1 LNLEPRTSN
10 IEKEPI
16 MSADVGQK
24 APEFTLVDTDL
35 KGVSLSGFAGKNVV
49 LAFYPAAF
57 TGVCQKELCTFRDA
71 LNDFAGAKTAV
82 LGVSVD
88 SPFAN
93 KEFAA
98 RNGLNFPLLSD
109 ITRDVIK
116 HYDVVFNDLAG
127 VKGFTVAKRAVF
139 VIDGTGV
146 IRYKWVAPEP
156 KVEPNY
162 DEVKAA
168 VKKLA

>member
-1 LNLEPRTSN
+1 
-10 IEKEPI
+10 
-16 MSADVGQK
+16 MSAEVGQK
-24 APEFTLVDTDL
+24 APQFTLVNTDL
-35 KGVSLSGFAGKNVV
+35 KATSLSDFAGKNVV

-71 LNDFAGAKTAV
+71 LNDFASAKTAV
-82 LGVSVD
+82 VGVSVD

-98 RNGLNFPLLSD
+98 KNGLSFPLLSD

-116 HYDVVFNDLAG
+116 QYDVVFNDLAG
-127 VKGFTVAKRAVF
+127 IKGFTVAKRSVF
-139 VIDGTGV
+139 VIDRQGT
-146 IRYKWVAPEP
+146 IRYRWVAPEP

-162 DEVKAA
+162 AEVTAA

>member
-1 LNLEPRTSN
+1 MT
-10 IEKEPI
+10 
-16 MSADVGQK
+16 ADVGQK
-24 APEFTLVDTDL
+24 APQFTLVNTDL
-35 KGVSLSGFAGKNVV
+35 KATSLSDFAGKNVV

-71 LNDFAGAKTAV
+71 LNDFASAKTAV
-82 LGVSVD
+82 VGVSVD

-98 RNGLNFPLLSD
+98 KNGLSFPLLSD

-116 HYDVVFNDLAG
+116 QYDVVFNDLAG
-127 VKGFTVAKRAVF
+127 VKGFTVAKRSVF
-139 VIDGTGV
+139 VIDRQGT

-162 DEVKAA
+162 AEVTAA

>member
-1 LNLEPRTSN
+1 
-10 IEKEPI
+10 
-16 MSADVGQK
+16 MSAEVGQK
-24 APEFTLVDTDL
+24 APQFTLVNTDL
-35 KGVSLSGFAGKNVV
+35 KATSLSDFAGKNVV

-71 LNDFAGAKTAV
+71 LNDFTSARTAV
-82 LGVSVD
+82 VGVSVD

-98 RNGLNFPLLSD
+98 KNGLNFPLLSD

-116 HYDVVFNDLAG
+116 QYDVVFNDLAG

-139 VIDGTGV
+139 VIDRQGT

-162 DEVKAA
+162 AEVTAA

>member
-1 LNLEPRTSN
+1 
-10 IEKEPI
+10 
-16 MSADVGQK
+16 
-24 APEFTLVDTDL
+24 LVNTDL
-35 KGVSLSGFAGKNVV
+35 KATSLSDFAGKNVV

-71 LNDFAGAKTAV
+71 LNDFASAKTAV
-82 LGVSVD
+82 VGVSVD

-98 RNGLNFPLLSD
+98 KNGLSFPLLSD

-116 HYDVVFNDLAG
+116 QYDVVFNDLAG
-127 VKGFTVAKRAVF
+127 VKGFTVAKRSVF
-139 VIDGTGV
+139 VIDRQGT

-162 DEVKAA
+162 AEVTAA

>member
-1 LNLEPRTSN
+1 
-10 IEKEPI
+10 
-16 MSADVGQK
+16 MAADVGQK
-24 APEFTLVDTDL
+24 APQFTLVNTDL
-35 KGVSLSGFAGKNVV
+35 KTVSLSGFSGKNVV

-57 TGVCQKELCTFRDA
+57 TGVCQKEMCTFRDA
-71 LNDFAGAKTAV
+71 LNDFTSANTAV

-98 RNGLNFPLLSD
+98 KNGLTFPLLSD

-116 HYDVVFNDLAG
+116 QYDVVFNDLAG

-139 VIDGTGV
+139 VIDRQGM

-162 DEVKAA
+162 AEVTAA
-168 VKKLA
+168 VKKLG

>member
-1 LNLEPRTSN
+1 MAT
-10 IEKEPI
+10 
-16 MSADVGQK
+16 DVGQK
-24 APEFTLVDTDL
+24 APQFTLVNTDL
-35 KGVSLSGFAGKNVV
+35 KTVSLSGFSGKNVV

-57 TGVCQKELCTFRDA
+57 TGVCQKEMCTFRDA
-71 LNDFAGAKTAV
+71 LNDFTSANTAV

-98 RNGLNFPLLSD
+98 KNGLTFPLLSD

-116 HYDVVFNDLAG
+116 QYDVVFNDLAG
-127 VKGFTVAKRAVF
+127 VKGFTVAKRSVF
-139 VIDGTGV
+139 VIDRQGV

-162 DEVKAA
+162 AEVTAA
-168 VKKLA
+168 VKKLG

>member
-1 LNLEPRTSN
+1 MP
-10 IEKEPI
+10 
-16 MSADVGQK
+16 ADVGQK
-24 APEFTLVDTDL
+24 APQFTLVNTDL
-35 KGVSLSGFAGKNVV
+35 KAVSLSEFSGKNVV

-57 TGVCQKELCTFRDA
+57 TGVCQKEMCTFRDA
-71 LNDFAGAKTAV
+71 LNDFTSANTVV

-98 RNGLNFPLLSD
+98 KNGLNFPLLSD
-109 ITRDVIK
+109 ITRDVIAQ
-116 HYDVVFNDLAG
+116 YDVVFNDLAG
-127 VKGFTVAKRAVF
+127 VKGFTVAKRSVF
-139 VIDGTGV
+139 VIDRQGV

-162 DEVKAA
+162 AEVTTA
-168 VKKLA
+168 VKKLG

>member
-1 LNLEPRTSN
+1 
-10 IEKEPI
+10 

-24 APEFTLVDTDL
+24 APQFTLVNTDL
-35 KGVSLSGFAGKNVV
+35 KATSLSDFAGKNVV

-71 LNDFAGAKTAV
+71 LNDFASAKTAV
-82 LGVSVD
+82 VGVSVD

-98 RNGLNFPLLSD
+98 KNGLSFPLLSD

-116 HYDVVFNDLAG
+116 QYDVVFNDLAG
-127 VKGFTVAKRAVF
+127 VKGFTVAKRSVF
-139 VIDGTGV
+139 VIDRQGT

-162 DEVKAA
+162 AEVTAA

>member
-1 LNLEPRTSN
+1 MT
-10 IEKEPI
+10 
-16 MSADVGQK
+16 ADVGQK
-24 APEFTLVDTDL
+24 APQFTLVNTDL
-35 KGVSLSGFAGKNVV
+35 KPVSLADFAGKNVV

-71 LNDFAGAKTAV
+71 LNDFANAQTAV
-82 LGVSVD
+82 VGVSVD

-98 RNGLNFPLLSD
+98 KNGLNFPLLSD
-109 ITRDVIK
+109 INREAIK

-139 VIDGTGV
+139 VIDRHGA

-162 DEVKAA
+162 AEVTAA
-168 VKKLA
+168 VKKLG

>member
-1 LNLEPRTSN
+1 MAT
-10 IEKEPI
+10 
-16 MSADVGQK
+16 DVGQQ
-24 APEFTLVDTDL
+24 APQFTLVNTDL
-35 KGVSLSGFAGKNVV
+35 KAVSLSGFSGKNVV

-57 TGVCQKELCTFRDA
+57 TGVCQKEMCTFRDA
-71 LNDFAGAKTAV
+71 LNDFTSANTAV

-98 RNGLNFPLLSD
+98 KNGLTFPLLSD

-116 HYDVVFNDLAG
+116 QYDVVFNDLAG

-139 VIDGTGV
+139 VIDRQGV

-162 DEVKAA
+162 AEVTVA
-168 VKKLA
+168 VKKLG

>member
-1 LNLEPRTSN
+1 MAAE
-10 IEKEPI
+10 
-16 MSADVGQK
+16 VGQK
-24 APEFTLVDTDL
+24 APQFTLVDTDL
-35 KGVSLSGFAGKNVV
+35 KARSLADFAGKNVV

-71 LNDFAGAKTAV
+71 LNDFTGAHTAV

-98 RNGLNFPLLSD
+98 KNGLNFPVLSD
-109 ITRDVIK
+109 IARDAIR
-116 HYDVVFNDLAG
+116 HYDVVFSDLAG
-127 VKGFTVAKRAVF
+127 IKGFTVAKRSVF
-139 VIDGTGV
+139 VIDKQGV
-146 IRYKWVAPEP
+146 IRYRWVAPEP

>member
-1 LNLEPRTSN
+1 
-10 IEKEPI
+10 
-16 MSADVGQK
+16 MAADVGQK
-24 APEFTLVDTDL
+24 APQFTLVNTDL
-35 KGVSLSGFAGKNVV
+35 KAVSLSGFSGKNVV

-57 TGVCQKELCTFRDA
+57 TGVCQKEMCTFRDA
-71 LNDFAGAKTAV
+71 LNDFTSANSAV

-98 RNGLNFPLLSD
+98 KNGLNFPLLSD

-116 HYDVVFNDLAG
+116 QYDVVFNDLAG

-139 VIDGTGV
+139 VIDRQGV

-162 DEVKAA
+162 AEVTAA
-168 VKKLA
+168 VKKLG

>member
-1 LNLEPRTSN
+1 LNLTTEMTA
-10 IEKEPI
+10 KERA
-16 MSADVGQK
+16 MAADVGQK
-24 APEFTLVDTDL
+24 APQFTLVNTDL
-35 KGVSLSGFAGKNVV
+35 KTVSLSGFSGKNVV

-57 TGVCQKELCTFRDA
+57 TGVCQKEMCTFRDA
-71 LNDFAGAKTAV
+71 LNDFTSANTAV

-98 RNGLNFPLLSD
+98 KNGLTFPLLSD

-116 HYDVVFNDLAG
+116 QYDVVFNDLAG

-139 VIDGTGV
+139 VIDRQGM

-162 DEVKAA
+162 AEVTAA
-168 VKKLA
+168 VKKLG

>member
-1 LNLEPRTSN
+1 MAT
-10 IEKEPI
+10 
-16 MSADVGQK
+16 DVGQQ
-24 APEFTLVDTDL
+24 APQFTLVNTDL
-35 KGVSLSGFAGKNVV
+35 KAVSLSGFSGKNVV

-57 TGVCQKELCTFRDA
+57 TGVCQKEMCTFRDA
-71 LNDFAGAKTAV
+71 LNDFTSANTAV

-98 RNGLNFPLLSD
+98 KNGLTFPLLSD

-116 HYDVVFNDLAG
+116 QYDVVFNDLAG

-139 VIDGTGV
+139 VIDRQGV

-162 DEVKAA
+162 AEVTAA
-168 VKKLA
+168 VKKLG

>member
-1 LNLEPRTSN
+1 MTAE
-10 IEKEPI
+10 
-16 MSADVGQK
+16 VGQK
-24 APEFTLVDTDL
+24 APQFTLVNTDL
-35 KGVSLSGFAGKNVV
+35 KATSLSDFAGKNVV

-57 TGVCQKELCTFRDA
+57 TGVCQRELCTFRDA
-71 LNDFAGAKTAV
+71 LNDFASAKTAV
-82 LGVSVD
+82 VGVSVD

-98 RNGLNFPLLSD
+98 KNGLSFPLLSD

-116 HYDVVFNDLAG
+116 QYDVVFNDLAG

-139 VIDGTGV
+139 VIDRQGTV
-146 IRYKWVAPEP
+146 RYKWIAPEP

-162 DEVKAA
+162 AEVTAA

>member
-1 LNLEPRTSN
+1 
-10 IEKEPI
+10 
-16 MSADVGQK
+16 
-24 APEFTLVDTDL
+24 
-35 KGVSLSGFAGKNVV
+35 V

-57 TGVCQKELCTFRDA
+57 TGVCQKEMCTFRDA
-71 LNDFAGAKTAV
+71 LNDFAGASTAI

-93 KEFAA
+93 KEFSAK
-98 RNGLNFPLLSD
+98 NGLNFPVLSD
-109 ITRDVIK
+109 ITRDTIRQ
-116 HYDVVFNDLAG
+116 YDVVFNDLAG
-127 VKGFTVAKRAVF
+127 IKGFTVAKRAVF
-139 VIDGTGV
+139 VIDKQGV
-146 IRYKWVAPEP
+146 IRYRWVAPEP

>member
-1 LNLEPRTSN
+1 
-10 IEKEPI
+10 
-16 MSADVGQK
+16 MAADVGQK
-24 APEFTLVDTDL
+24 APQFTLVDTEL
-35 KGVSLSGFAGKNVV
+35 KSRSLAEFAGKNVV
-49 LAFYPAAF
+49 VAFYPAAF
-57 TGVCQKELCTFRDA
+57 TGVCQKEMCTFRDG
-71 LNDFAGAKTAV
+71 LNDFTSANTAV

-93 KEFAA
+93 KEFSAK
-98 RNGLNFPLLSD
+98 NGLNFPVLSD
-109 ITRDVIK
+109 ITRDTIR

-127 VKGFTVAKRAVF
+127 IKGFTVAKRAVF
-139 VIDGTGV
+139 VIDKQGV
-146 IRYKWVAPEP
+146 IRYRWVAPEP

>member
-1 LNLEPRTSN
+1 
-10 IEKEPI
+10 
-16 MSADVGQK
+16 MAADVGEK
-24 APEFTLVDTDL
+24 APQFTLVNTDL
-35 KGVSLSGFAGKNVV
+35 KAVSLSDFAGKNVV

-71 LNDFAGAKTAV
+71 LNEFASAKTAV
-82 LGVSVD
+82 VGISVD

-98 RNGLNFPLLSD
+98 KNGLDFLLLSD
-109 ITRDVIK
+109 ITRDAIRQ
-116 HYDVVFNDLAG
+116 YDVVFNDLAG

-139 VIDGTGV
+139 VIDASGV

-156 KVEPNY
+156 KIEPNY

-168 VKKLA
+168 VKKLT

>member
-1 LNLEPRTSN
+1 MAT
-10 IEKEPI
+10 
-16 MSADVGQK
+16 DVGMK
-24 APEFTLVDTDL
+24 APQFTLVNTDL
-35 KGVSLSGFAGKNVV
+35 KAVSITDFSGKNVV

-57 TGVCQKELCTFRDA
+57 TGVCQKEMCTFRDA
-71 LNDFAGAKTAV
+71 LNDFASANTAV

-98 RNGLNFPLLSD
+98 KNGLNFPLLSD
-109 ITRDVIK
+109 ITREVIK
-116 HYDVVFNDLAG
+116 QYDVVFNDLAG
-127 VKGFTVAKRAVF
+127 VKGFTVAKRSVF
-139 VIDGTGV
+139 VIDRQGV

-162 DEVKAA
+162 AEVTAA
-168 VKKLA
+168 VKKLG

>member
-1 LNLEPRTSN
+1 MAAE
-10 IEKEPI
+10 
-16 MSADVGQK
+16 VGQK
-24 APEFTLVDTDL
+24 APQFTLVNTDL
-35 KGVSLSGFAGKNVV
+35 KATSLSDFAGKNVV

-71 LNDFAGAKTAV
+71 LNDFASAKTAV
-82 LGVSVD
+82 VGVSVD

-98 RNGLNFPLLSD
+98 KNGLNFPLLSD

-116 HYDVVFNDLAG
+116 QYDVVFNDLAG

-139 VIDGTGV
+139 VIDRQGTV
-146 IRYKWVAPEP
+146 RYKWVAPEP

-162 DEVKAA
+162 AEVTAA

>member
-1 LNLEPRTSN
+1 MAAE
-10 IEKEPI
+10 
-16 MSADVGQK
+16 VGQK
-24 APEFTLVDTDL
+24 APQFTLVNTEL
-35 KGVSLSGFAGKNVV
+35 KAVGLADFAGKNVV

-57 TGVCQKELCTFRDA
+57 TGVCQKEMCTFRDA
-71 LNDFAGAKTAV
+71 LNDFTSAKTAV

-98 RNGLNFPLLSD
+98 KNGLNFPLLSD
-109 ITRDVIK
+109 ITRDVIRQ
-116 HYDVVFNDLAG
+116 YDVVFTDLAG
-127 VKGFTVAKRAVF
+127 VKGFTVAKRSVF
-139 VIDGTGV
+139 VIDAAGI

-162 DEVKAA
+162 AEVTAA
-168 VKKLA
+168 VKRLA

>member
-1 LNLEPRTSN
+1 
-10 IEKEPI
+10 
-16 MSADVGQK
+16 MSAEVGQK
-24 APEFTLVDTDL
+24 APQFTLVNTDL
-35 KGVSLSGFAGKNVV
+35 KATSLADFTGKNLV

-57 TGVCQKELCTFRDA
+57 TGVCQKEMCTFRDA
-71 LNDFAGAKTAV
+71 LNDFTSANTAV

-98 RNGLNFPLLSD
+98 KNGLNFPLLSD

-116 HYDVVFNDLAG
+116 QYDVVFNDLAG

-139 VIDGTGV
+139 VIDRQGV

-162 DEVKAA
+162 AEVTAA
-168 VKKLA
+168 VKKLG

>member
-1 LNLEPRTSN
+1 MNLTTEMTA
-10 IEKEPI
+10 KERA
-16 MSADVGQK
+16 MAADVGQK
-24 APEFTLVDTDL
+24 APQFTLVNTDL
-35 KGVSLSGFAGKNVV
+35 KTVSLSGFSGKNVV

-57 TGVCQKELCTFRDA
+57 TGVCQKEMCTFRDA
-71 LNDFAGAKTAV
+71 LNDFTSANTAV

-98 RNGLNFPLLSD
+98 KNGLTFPLLSD

-116 HYDVVFNDLAG
+116 QYDVVFNDLAG

-139 VIDGTGV
+139 VIDRQGM

-162 DEVKAA
+162 AEVTAV
-168 VKKLA
+168 VKKLG

>member
-1 LNLEPRTSN
+1 
-10 IEKEPI
+10 
-16 MSADVGQK
+16 MAADVGQK
-24 APEFTLVDTDL
+24 APQFTMVDTDL
-35 KGVSLSGFAGKNVV
+35 KSRGLAEFAGKNVV

-57 TGVCQKELCTFRDA
+57 TGVCQKEMCTFRDA
-71 LNDFAGAKTAV
+71 LNDFASASTAI

-93 KEFAA
+93 KEFSAK
-98 RNGLNFPLLSD
+98 NGLNFPVLSD
-109 ITRDVIK
+109 ITRDTIRQ
-116 HYDVVFNDLAG
+116 YDVVFNDLAG
-127 VKGFTVAKRAVF
+127 IKGFTVAKRAVF
-139 VIDGTGV
+139 VIDKQGV
-146 IRYKWVAPEP
+146 IRYRWVAPEP

>member
-1 LNLEPRTSN
+1 
-10 IEKEPI
+10 
-16 MSADVGQK
+16 MK
-24 APEFTLVDTDL
+24 APQFTLVNTDL
-35 KGVSLSGFAGKNVV
+35 KAVSISDFSGKNVV

-57 TGVCQKELCTFRDA
+57 TGVCQKEMCTFRDA
-71 LNDFAGAKTAV
+71 LNDFASANTAV

-98 RNGLNFPLLSD
+98 KNGLNFPLLSD
-109 ITRDVIK
+109 ITREVIK
-116 HYDVVFNDLAG
+116 QYDVVFNDLAG
-127 VKGFTVAKRAVF
+127 VKGFTVAKRSVF
-139 VIDGTGV
+139 VIDRQGV

-162 DEVKAA
+162 AEVKAA
-168 VKKLA
+168 VKKLG

>member
-1 LNLEPRTSN
+1 
-10 IEKEPI
+10 
-16 MSADVGQK
+16 MAADVGQK
-24 APEFTLVDTDL
+24 APQFTLVNTDL
-35 KGVSLSGFAGKNVV
+35 KAVSLSGFSGKNVV

-57 TGVCQKELCTFRDA
+57 TGVCQKEMCTFRDA
-71 LNDFAGAKTAV
+71 LNDFTSANSAV

-93 KEFAA
+93 KEFAGK
-98 RNGLNFPLLSD
+98 NGLNFPLLSD

-116 HYDVVFNDLAG
+116 QYDVVFNDLAG

-139 VIDGTGV
+139 VIDRQGV

-162 DEVKAA
+162 AEVTAA
-168 VKKLA
+168 VKKLG

>member
-1 LNLEPRTSN
+1 MAAE
-10 IEKEPI
+10 
-16 MSADVGQK
+16 VGQK
-24 APEFTLVDTDL
+24 APQFTLVNTDL
-35 KGVSLSGFAGKNVV
+35 KATNLTDFAGKNVV

-57 TGVCQKELCTFRDA
+57 TGVCQKEMCTFRDG
-71 LNDFAGAKTAV
+71 LNDFTSAKTAV

-98 RNGLNFPLLSD
+98 KNGLNFPLLSD

-116 HYDVVFNDLAG
+116 QYDVVFNDLAG

-139 VIDGTGV
+139 VIDRQGV

-162 DEVKAA
+162 TEVTAA